1 MKNYRK
7 SLKSILALS
16 LIGLFTFSSCN
27 LDVEDDHGPE
37 MQSIVEIASSN
48 SSFSILVD
56 ALVKADLADAL
67 EGNGPF
73 TVFAPTN
80 DAFAALLEDLGVE
93 SLDDLSAETLK
104 PILLYH
110 VVSGIVLSSDL
121 TDGYVA
127 TLSEGPEE
135 SSISL
140 QVKTGEVKLN
150 SSSRVTAADVLARN
164 GVIHVIDKVLLPP
177 TVVDLAISNSE
188 FSILV
193 QAVVKAELVE
203 TLSGAGSFTVFAP
216 TNAAFQK
223 LFADLG
229 VSGIADLTKEQLTP
243 ILLYHVVSGNV
254 LSGELST
261 GNVSTLNGDIAVNV
275 GSTVT
280 INGSSKVV
288 LTDVQGS
295 NGVVHVIDEVL
306 LPPAK

>member
-1 MKNYRK
+1 MKNHRK
-7 SLKSILALS
+7 PLKSILALS
-16 LIGLFTFSSCN
+16 LIGLFTFSACSK
-27 LDVEDDHGPE
+27 DDDNDQMEE
-37 MQSIVEIASSN
+37 MQSIVEIAAAN
-48 SSFSILVD
+48 SSFSILVE
-56 ALVKADLADAL
+56 ALTKADLVGAL

-80 DAFAALLEDLGVE
+80 EAFAALLEDLGVE
-93 SLDDLSAETLK
+93 SLDDLSAEALK

-110 VVSGIVLSSDL
+110 VVSGKVLSSQL

-127 TLSEGPEE
+127 TLSEGPQE

-140 QVKTGEVKLN
+140 QVKTGEVMLN
-150 SSSRVTAADVLARN
+150 NSARVTTADVSASN
-164 GVIHVIDKVLLPP
+164 GVIHIIDKVLLPP
-177 TVVDLAISNSE
+177 TIVDLAINNPS

-216 TNAAFQK
+216 TDAAFQQ

-229 VSGIADLTKEQLTP
+229 VDGIADLTKEQLTP

-254 LSGELST
+254 MSGELST
-261 GNVSTLNGDIAVNV
+261 GNVATLNGDIAVNV
-275 GSTVT
+275 GSAVT
-280 INGSSKVV
+280 INGSTQVV
-288 LTDVQGS
+288 LADVQGS
-295 NGVVHVIDEVL
+295 NGVVHVIDKVL

>member
-1 MKNYRK
+1 MKNHRK
-7 SLKSILALS
+7 PLKSILALS
-16 LIGLFTFSSCN
+16 LIGLFTFSACSK
-27 LDVEDDHGPE
+27 DDDNDQMEE
-37 MQSIVEIASSN
+37 MQSIVEIAATN
-48 SSFSILVD
+48 SSFSILVE
-56 ALVKADLADAL
+56 ALTKADLVGAL

-80 DAFAALLEDLGVE
+80 EAFAALLEDLGVE
-93 SLDDLSAETLK
+93 SLDDLSAEALK

-110 VVSGIVLSSDL
+110 VVSGKVLSSQL
-121 TDGYVA
+121 TDGYVT

-140 QVKTGEVKLN
+140 QVKTGEVMLN
-150 SSSRVTAADVLARN
+150 NSARVTTADVSASN
-164 GVIHVIDKVLLPP
+164 GVIHIIDKVLLPP
-177 TVVDLAISNSE
+177 TVVDLAINNPS

-216 TNAAFQK
+216 TDAAFQQ

-229 VSGIADLTKEQLTP
+229 VAGIADLTKEQLTP

-254 LSGELST
+254 MSGELST
-261 GNVSTLNGDIAVNV
+261 GNVATLNGDIAVNV
-275 GSTVT
+275 GSAVT
-280 INGSSKVV
+280 INGSTQVV

-295 NGVVHVIDEVL
+295 NGVVHVIDKVL

>member
-1 MKNYRK
+1 MKNHRK

-16 LIGLFTFSSCN
+16 LIGLFTFSACSK
-27 LDVEDDHGPE
+27 DDDNDQMEE
-37 MQSIVEIASSN
+37 MQSIVEIAATN
-48 SSFSILVD
+48 SSFSILVE
-56 ALVKADLADAL
+56 ALTKADLVGAL

-80 DAFAALLEDLGVE
+80 EAFAALLEDLGVE
-93 SLDDLSAETLK
+93 SLDDLSAEALK

-110 VVSGIVLSSDL
+110 VVSGKVLSSQL
-121 TDGYVA
+121 TDGYVT

-140 QVKTGEVKLN
+140 QVKTGEVLLN
-150 SSSRVTAADVLARN
+150 NSARVTTANVSASN
-164 GVIHVIDKVLLPP
+164 GVIHIIDKVLLPP
-177 TVVDLAISNSE
+177 TVVDLAINNPS

-216 TNAAFQK
+216 TDAAFQQ

-229 VSGIADLTKEQLTP
+229 VDGIADLTKEQLTP

-254 LSGELST
+254 MSGELST
-261 GNVSTLNGDIAVNV
+261 GNVATLNGDIAVNV
-275 GSTVT
+275 GSAVT
-280 INGSSKVV
+280 INGSTQVV

-295 NGVVHVIDEVL
+295 NGVVHVIDKVL
-306 LPPAK
+306 LPPTK

>member
-16 LIGLFTFSSCN
+16 LIGLFTFSACSK
-27 LDVEDDHGPE
+27 DDDKDQMPE
-37 MQSIVEIASSN
+37 MQSIVDVASSN

-56 ALVKADLADAL
+56 ALVKADLVDAL

-80 DAFAALLEDLGVE
+80 EAFAALLEDLGVE
-93 SLDDLSAETLK
+93 SLDDLSAEALK

-110 VVSGIVLSSDL
+110 VVSGKVLSSGL
-121 TDGYVA
+121 TDGYVP
-127 TLSEGPEE
+127 TLSEGPEA

-140 QVKTGEVKLN
+140 QVKTGEVMLN
-150 SSSRVTAADVLARN
+150 SSARVTMADVQASN

-177 TVVDLAISNSE
+177 TVVDLAISNPA

-193 QAVVKAELVE
+193 QAVVKAELAE

-216 TNAAFQK
+216 TNEAFQE
-223 LFADLG
+223 LFATLG
-229 VSGIADLTKEQLTP
+229 VNGIADLTKEQLTP

-254 LSGELST
+254 LSDELST

-275 GSTVT
+275 GATVT
-280 INGSSKVV
+280 INGSSQVV

>member
-16 LIGLFTFSSCN
+16 LIGLFTFSACSK
-27 LDVEDDHGPE
+27 DDENDQIEE

-48 SSFSILVD
+48 SSFSILVE
-56 ALVKADLADAL
+56 ALTKADLVGAL

-80 DAFAALLEDLGVE
+80 DAFAALLNDLGVG
-93 SLDDLSAETLK
+93 SLDDLSAEALK

-110 VVSGIVLSSDL
+110 VVSGKVLSTQL

-140 QVKTGEVKLN
+140 QVKTGEVLLN
-150 SSSRVTAADVLARN
+150 GSARVTAADVSASN
-164 GVIHVIDKVLLPP
+164 GVIHIIDKVLLPP
-177 TVVDLAISNSE
+177 TVVDLAINNPA

-216 TNAAFQK
+216 TDAAFQQ

-229 VSGIADLTKEQLTP
+229 VNGIADLTKEQLTP

-254 LSGELST
+254 MSGDLST
-261 GNVSTLNGDIAVNV
+261 GNVPTLNGNIAVNV
-275 GSTVT
+275 GTSVT
-280 INGSSKVV
+280 INGSTQVV

-295 NGVVHVIDEVL
+295 NGIVHVIDKVL
-306 LPPAK
+306 LPPAR